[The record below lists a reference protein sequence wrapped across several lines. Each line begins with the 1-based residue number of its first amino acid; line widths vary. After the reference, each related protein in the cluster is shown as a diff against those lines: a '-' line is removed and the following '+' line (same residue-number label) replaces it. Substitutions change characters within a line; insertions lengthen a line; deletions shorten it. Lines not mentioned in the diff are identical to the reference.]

1 MKIIY
6 LFTFTLLGSSILGA
20 CDEGSEKSEPLNQTI
35 MNKNMDTATFG
46 AGCFWCVEAIF
57 QSIIGVEKVESGYT
71 GGHTKNPTY
80 KEICN
85 GNTGHAEV
93 CQIIYDPVQLTYDK
107 LLEAFWASHDPTTLN
122 RQGADYG
129 TQYRSVVYYHDENQ
143 KQLAESY
150 KNRLNAE
157 RAFGSPVVTEISPI
171 ETYYPAEDNHQNYFD
186 NNPNQPYCARV
197 IGPKL
202 DKFKKVF
209 DY

>member
-35 MNKNMDTATFG
+35 MNENMDTATFG

>member
-1 MKIIY
+1 M
-6 LFTFTLLGSSILGA
+6 LMCSSVLGA
-20 CDEGSEKSEPLNQTI
+20 CDDGSDKPEPLNQEI
-35 MNKNMDTATFG
+35 MNENLDTATFG

-57 QSIIGVEKVESGYT
+57 QSIDGVEKVESGYT

-150 KNRLNAE
+150 KNQLNAE

-186 NNPNQPYCARV
+186 NNPNQPYCSRV

-209 DY
+209 DH

>member
-1 MKIIY
+1 

-35 MNKNMDTATFG
+35 MNENMDTATFG